1 MLTLEQL
8 IERLGGTA
16 AVARACGVGTSA
28 VSNWVARGGVAA
40 EHRLT
45 VWRLATEAGVEWTPP
60 GAEGL
65 RLVVPPRRAKAPGQD
80 AAA

>member
-1 MLTLEQL
+1 MVTLDQL
-8 IERLGGTA
+8 IEQLGGSAT
-16 AVARACGVGTSA
+16 VARECGVGVSA

-40 EHRLT
+40 QHRVTL
-45 VWRLATEAGVEWTPP
+45 WRRATEAGIDWTPP

-65 RLVVPPRRAKAPGQD
+65 RLVLPVKTE

>member
-1 MLTLEQL
+1 MVTLDQL
-8 IERLGGTA
+8 IEQLGGSA
-16 AVARACGVGTSA
+16 AVAKACGVGVSA

-40 EHRLT
+40 EHRVTL
-45 VWRLATEAGVEWTPP
+45 WRLATEAGIDWTPP

-65 RLVVPPRRAKAPGQD
+65 RLVLPAAKTE